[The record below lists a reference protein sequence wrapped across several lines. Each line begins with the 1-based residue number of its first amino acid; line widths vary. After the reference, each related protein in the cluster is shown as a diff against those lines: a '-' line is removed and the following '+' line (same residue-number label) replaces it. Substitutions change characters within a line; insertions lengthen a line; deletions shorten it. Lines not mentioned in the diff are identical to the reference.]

1 MESFYWTKKLLTYL
15 WTITQKSARDIY
27 LVDYSMFEDIRLSIF
42 YLDVHW
48 TVSCHVQ
55 LSRTCLEKITF
66 KQLTARDHLHNCIY
80 QVFNLSFFVTQ
91 VRISKGTTGQWA
103 QITGRYTTLLCFNNK
118 RKRYDLW
125 TTNPGEK
132 QAVFIFCIFVFFTNS
147 ELSKQINQWNNLTNR

>member
-1 MESFYWTKKLLTYL
+1 M
-15 WTITQKSARDIY
+15 I
-27 LVDYSMFEDIRLSIF
+27 EDIRFSIF

-66 KQLTARDHLHNCIY
+66 KQLTARDHLPNCIY

-91 VRISKGTTGQWA
+91 VRISKGTTGQWT
-103 QITGRYTTLLCFNNK
+103 QITGRYAKLLCFNNK

-125 TTNPGEK
+125 TTIPQEK
-132 QAVFIFCIFVFFTNS
+132 NRLSLFFVS
-147 ELSKQINQWNNLTNR
+147 LSSSPILSYRNKLINEIIKPTDKM